1 MKYLRIIV
9 PALIAGG
16 LLMASSSAVLADIE
30 TTTVKTTTITTPDP
44 LVLPVGVSY
53 MVVDP
58 VTGATKGVYDPI
70 TKTVNF
76 TLTPGLIV
84 IDSSSNRAVATFDAA
99 GNVIA
104 LTSAPVYNPLLVS
117 IDTRRSDFGRMIKE
131 IRYSGSYDDATI
143 AALNDQLERINA
155 MEVAYT
161 ANGSPL
167 TYGEELSLAVQLN
180 DLGDRLVPFSRT
192 TTTIT
197 PLIGPTFISS
207 NGTIMVIDQF
217 GGRNLQMQRRIDA
230 EYAAGRLSN
239 NQVAR
244 LKQDLNEIS
253 TLQAKYTKN
262 GVIKDSKQ
270 RLLTEKMDRVQT
282 DMDKDIAYINDKRA
296 RIGIKVN

>member
-1 MKYLRIIV
+1 
-9 PALIAGG
+9 
-16 LLMASSSAVLADIE
+16 VLADVE
-30 TTTVKTTTITTPDP
+30 TTTVKTTTITTQDP

-53 MVVDP
+53 VVVDP
-58 VTGATKGVYDPI
+58 LTGASKGFYDPI

-76 TLTPGLIV
+76 TLTPGLVV
-84 IDSSSNRAVATFDAA
+84 IDPTSNRAVATFDTS

-104 LTSAPVYNPLLVS
+104 LTAAPVYDPLLVS
-117 IDTRRSDFGRMIKE
+117 IDTRRSDFGRIIKE
-131 IRYSGSYDDATI
+131 IRLGGTCDDATI
-143 AALNDQLERINA
+143 STLTADLDRINA
-155 MEVAYT
+155 QEVAYT

-167 TYGEELSLAVQLN
+167 TYAEQLSLAVQLN

-197 PLIGPTFISS
+197 PIIGPTFVTT
-207 NGTIMVIDQF
+207 NGTITVIDQF
-217 GGRNLQMQRRIDA
+217 GGRNQHMQRRIDA

-244 LKQDLNEIS
+244 LKQELNDIC

-270 RLLTEKMDRVQT
+270 RILTEKLDRVQT